1 MRTLRILIL
10 ILAVSIAASAT
21 FPGRNG
27 RIAFVQDNNIY
38 TINPDGSDLRQLT
51 TFDGTDGVA
60 SWPSWSADGRSIVFN
75 AFLAPD
81 FFGQLWVMNADG
93 SNQRLVL
100 AQTDFSNERPSFSP
114 DGTQIVFSHCSIS
127 EGDTCGVYRIGVH
140 GTGLAEI
147 TPVTLGITDR
157 GAIYSWDGRSI
168 AIQTGGRDGLVST
181 VDVLRSDGSHLRT
194 LTPAAISGYRPNW
207 SPDGSR
213 LAFGTHCC
221 NPENQEIW
229 VVDRDGDDLHA
240 LTHNGHQYFAGPH
253 DFDPSWSPDGNF
265 IVFERAAPDFSSVG
279 LWILSLDGHFTRQI
293 ATLHHAAPARPSF
306 KNSIPGTRRQHLVEI
321 ETGGALPRW
330 GTQPR

>member
-10 ILAVSIAASAT
+10 ILALPIVASAT

-38 TINPDGSDLRQLT
+38 TINPDGTDLRQLT
-51 TFDGTDGVA
+51 TYDGSSGVA

-81 FFGQLWVMNADG
+81 FLGQVWVMNADG
-93 SNQRLVL
+93 SNQHSVL

-114 DGTQIVFSHCSIS
+114 DGSQIVFSHCSIS

-147 TPVTLGITDR
+147 TPLTLGITDR
-157 GAIYSWDGRSI
+157 GAIYSSDGRSI
-168 AIQTGGRDGLVST
+168 AIQRGGSDGLIAT
-181 VDVLRSDGSHLRT
+181 IDVLRSDGSHLRT
-194 LTPAAISGYRPNW
+194 LTPAALTGVRPTW
-207 SPDGSR
+207 SPDGDR
-213 LAFGTHCC
+213 IAFHSHCC

-229 VVDRDGDDLHA
+229 VVDRDGDGLHA
-240 LTHNGHQYFAGPH
+240 LTHNGHEYLSGPH

-265 IVFERAAPDFSSVG
+265 IVFQRDAPDFSSGG

-293 ATLHHAAPARPSF
+293 ATLRHAAAAPPSF
-306 KNSIPGTRRQHLVEI
+306 KNNIPGTRRQHLVEI

-330 GTQPR
+330 GAQPR